1 MRRVQCLYGCS
12 TTLHH
17 ASTDHAWERPVR
29 DTAVGWTTRARRTPH
44 TGRGQPWAAR
54 GGFREAVRARQG
66 LARVASV
73 GRISVQVGL
82 TLLPMEK
89 SMSLRPSQTP
99 FRACGTPGTRWD
111 GRHECRLQLSQ
122 SNISRCLSK
131 FRSVTPPTWRSGSNA
146 KLHVRFQKHGRDTF
160 RPGYEFGTRSRWLR
174 ASALG
179 RYRSLTCERS
189 PFSTF
194 FFTTSGSCSRYE
206 VSPP

>member
-82 TLLPMEK
+82 TPK
-89 SMSLRPSQTP
+89 PSLAAPR
-99 FRACGTPGTRWD
+99 
-111 GRHECRLQLSQ
+111 
-122 SNISRCLSK
+122 
-131 FRSVTPPTWRSGSNA
+131 
-146 KLHVRFQKHGRDTF
+146 
-160 RPGYEFGTRSRWLR
+160 
-174 ASALG
+174 
-179 RYRSLTCERS
+179 
-189 PFSTF
+189 
-194 FFTTSGSCSRYE
+194 CSRALFRGLELFLLVGLICAIIIHHKRFVRGCTRLANMLFTPILTWYSHH
-206 VSPP
+206 VKGRLPIATPIATRAIRHLIHSLVRVQRRA